1 MLRLLR
7 EFSDLSVGRVGPD
20 EMFETTVVRTDR
32 GEQIVDQATR
42 DGFLMTS
49 AEIYGQPEFV
59 VEERRAKILLEAM
72 VEIKKQL
79 TRNLR

>member
-1 MLRLLR
+1 
-7 EFSDLSVGRVGPD
+7 
-20 EMFETTVVRTDR
+20 MFETTVVRTDR